1 MKKENLLTF
10 IILALI
16 FSAGIGTGLGA
27 GAFFSQSKGT
37 PTTTSVINLA
47 GEKYLMSKDTT
58 SDQSGLVPVLDYDES
73 FVIDL
78 RYSTTNNFTG
88 KKIYPVDTCLLQKG
102 TLDKLINANN
112 DFKKLGYKI
121 KIWDAYRPASVQVN
135 LWNLVKDRRF
145 IASPYVS
152 GSRHNR
158 GAAVDITL
166 VDSTGKELE
175 MPTGFDEFNTSA
187 YRTNTNISDTA
198 KKNLEL
204 LTSVMEK
211 NGFDTIETE
220 WWHYD
225 DSEADN
231 YPILDIPLEDF

>member
-1 MKKENLLTF
+1 VKKENLLIF
-10 IILALI
+10 IISVLI

-37 PTTTSVINLA
+37 PTTTSIINLS

-58 SDQSGLVPVLDYDES
+58 SDQSGLVPVLDYDDS
-73 FVIDL
+73 FIIDL

-112 DFKKLGYKI
+112 EFKKLGYRI
-121 KIWDAYRPASVQVN
+121 KIWDAYRPASVQVH
-135 LWNLVKDRRF
+135 LWNLVKDTRF
-145 IASPYVS
+145 IASPYAS

-187 YRTNTNISDTA
+187 YRTNTNISDAA

-211 NGFDTIETE
+211 NGFDRIETE